1 MASAGGEER
10 APPPAR
16 PEQQAGNSLREDLRQ
31 CSLDLLVDSVTAPS
45 MPESFLIPP
54 LVLTHSICTTSVDL
68 FTSLVRRFLTP
79 LGAGAA
85 PDEKAEFVIRTRV
98 LVVLRT
104 WVQQAP
110 HDFRLQPALAQ
121 RLQQFLDKIVAAE
134 SQANAASALLKAARS
149 IQDLYAKRMNEDDA
163 LRKARKIPL
172 QPALPAGTAIELISF
187 PAAAIAEALTTLDQA
202 RFNAIEP
209 HELLNVAWTGSEKA
223 RLPRSSISL
232 RSLFPDRRRP
242 GVAPPPA
249 RRAHLSRAQ
258 ERKAPGVLA
267 MIRWFNDVSAW
278 ALSEVVR
285 HDQLR
290 ERVEVL
296 KRLIGVAHAL
306 RELHSFSMMVAV
318 MSGLRAFPS
327 VRLHAT
333 WTEIAKQKKAA
344 QRFVEL
350 QELCS
355 PHHAYRALRGAMDS
369 ALVTQVR
376 ARDFSDEI
384 GS

>member
-10 APPPAR
+10 APAR
-16 PEQQAGNSLREDLRQ
+16 PEQQASNSLREDLRQ
-31 CSLDLLVDSVTAPS
+31 CSLDSLVDSVTAPS

-85 PDEKAEFVIRTRV
+85 ADEKAEFVIRTRV

-121 RLQQFLDKIVAAE
+121 RLQQFLEKIVAAE

-163 LRKARKIPL
+163 LRKARKIPP
-172 QPALPAGTAIELISF
+172 QPALPAGTAVALISF

-223 RLPRSSISL
+223 RPPPRLPRSPHLATALSL
-232 RSLFPDRRRP
+232 RSPPPRRRASP
-242 GVAPPPA
+242 
-249 RRAHLSRAQ
+249 RT
-258 ERKAPGVLA
+258 
-267 MIRWFNDVSAW
+267 
-278 ALSEVVR
+278 
-285 HDQLR
+285 LR
-290 ERVEVL
+290 
-296 KRLIGVAHAL
+296 
-306 RELHSFSMMVAV
+306 
-318 MSGLRAFPS
+318 
-327 VRLHAT
+327 
-333 WTEIAKQKKAA
+333 
-344 QRFVEL
+344 
-350 QELCS
+350 
-355 PHHAYRALRGAMDS
+355 
-369 ALVTQVR
+369 
-376 ARDFSDEI
+376 
-384 GS
+384 